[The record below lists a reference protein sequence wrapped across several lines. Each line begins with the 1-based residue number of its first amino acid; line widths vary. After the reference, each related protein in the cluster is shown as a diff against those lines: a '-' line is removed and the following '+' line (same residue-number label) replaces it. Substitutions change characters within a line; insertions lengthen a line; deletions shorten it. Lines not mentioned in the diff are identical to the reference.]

1 MEYTTRGVCGQE
13 GCRETRYYLDNGLWF
28 CRRGHQQEG
37 RQVEEEPDDFGTQG
51 KTNRVKKEVSEKGA
65 KTYRGRQAYS
75 LFLQVYQLILWK
87 QCHALV
93 QSRGFPAQLEHVV
106 RDLWALRL
114 ETFSNKIQDPSEGDE
129 IEFFSSQLTAEQQEE
144 EPDIVKFGGKHLQW
158 PRLVDSVSLCYLGA
172 FLMRLPVGIGDFH
185 RMIMYGDIPYIRIT
199 RSIPREMRDKLPQ
212 EYLSIIETTRLLK
225 AEHLHKAVLQLSLL
239 YRRKFGVH
247 FPALNMPPMLYHYIR
262 RLALPI
268 DIYSAVKKL
277 QDLLGFSFEFPKD
290 LASRSRPHDLPEI
303 QLITLIVI
311 STKLLFPF
319 DDLKRYPISAKE
331 PATQVIDWKLWA
343 QAQRHFDSRETAR
356 GRIGKGNEVLV
367 NERDVF
373 NMSPSQLDEYM
384 NWYENSWLDNSKVSN
399 PLSDLF
405 PVGPTGTD
413 SQEVAGPPDEDD
425 EEAVGSM
432 LRTVTQQLKPRKVIT
447 EKRSDIPRPGSSYVR
462 YKMESDL
469 PENARPFYETA
480 AKVVGVS
487 LTTLVRAVSQAEYKI
502 MRWLED
508 QRRIELYGDASG
520 MEFAKFDSSD
530 DMGEQDMTD
539 SDDSS

>member
-1 MEYTTRGVCGQE
+1 MEYTIRGVCGQE

-28 CRRGHQQEG
+28 CRRGHQQE
-37 RQVEEEPDDFGTQG
+37 
-51 KTNRVKKEVSEKGA
+51 
-65 KTYRGRQAYS
+65 
-75 LFLQVYQLILWK
+75 VYQLILWK

-93 QSRGFPAQLEHVV
+93 QSRGFPAQLE
-106 RDLWALRL
+106 D
-114 ETFSNKIQDPSEGDE
+114 SSDGGE
-129 IEFFSSQLTAEQQEE
+129 IEFFSSQPTADQE

-158 PRLVDSVSLCYLGA
+158 PRLVDSVALCYLGA
-172 FLMRLPVGIGDFH
+172 LLMRLPVGIGDFH

-239 YRRKFGVH
+239 YRHKFGVH
-247 FPALNMPPMLYHYIR
+247 FPALNLPPILYHYIR
-262 RLALPI
+262 RLALPV
-268 DIYSAVKKL
+268 DIYSAVKRL
-277 QDLLGFSFEFPKD
+277 QVLLGFSFEFPKG
-290 LASRSRPHDLPEI
+290 LASRSRPHDLPEV

-319 DDLKRYPISAKE
+319 DDLKRYPASAKE
-331 PATQVIDWKLWA
+331 PTTQVIDWKHWA
-343 QAQRHFDSRETAR
+343 QAQRQFDSRETAR
-356 GRIGKGNEVLV
+356 GRIGKGNEILV
-367 NERDVF
+367 DERDVF
-373 NMSPSQLDEYM
+373 HMTPSQLDEYM
-384 NWYENSWLDNSKVSN
+384 NWYENNWLDNSKASN

-413 SQEVAGPPDEDD
+413 SREVAGPPDEDD
-425 EEAVGSM
+425 EEAIGSM

-447 EKRSDIPRPGSSYVR
+447 EDNSDVPRPGSSYVR

-487 LTTLVRAVSQAEYKI
+487 LSTLVRAVSHAEYKI

-520 MEFAKFDSSD
+520 IEFAKFDSSD

-539 SDDSS
+539 SDDSPSY

>member
-51 KTNRVKKEVSEKGA
+51 KTNRVKKASAEKSA
-65 KTYRGRQAYS
+65 KTYHGRQAYN

-93 QSRGFPAQLEHVV
+93 QRRGFPAQFEHVV

-114 ETFSNKIQDPSEGDE
+114 ETYADKIEDPSEGGGE
-129 IEFFSSQLTAEQQEE
+129 TEFFSSQPTGGQEE
-144 EPDIVKFGGKHLQW
+144 PETITFGGKNLQW
-158 PRLVDSVSLCYLGA
+158 PRLVDSVGLCYLGA
-172 FLMRLPVGIGDFH
+172 FLMRLPVGIGEFH
-185 RMIMYGDIPYIRIT
+185 RMVMREDIPYIRII
-199 RSIPREMRDKLPQ
+199 RSIPRDMRDKLPQ
-212 EYLSIIETTRLLK
+212 EYLSILETTRLPK

-239 YRRKFGVH
+239 YRRKFGVQ
-247 FPALNMPPMLYHYIR
+247 FPALNLPPMLYRSIR

-268 DIYSAVKKL
+268 DIYSAVKRL
-277 QDLLGFSFEFPKD
+277 QDLLGFSLEFPT
-290 LASRSRPHDLPEI
+290 SPTNRSRPLDLPEV
-303 QLITLIVI
+303 QLITLIII

-319 DDLKRYPISAKE
+319 DDIKRFPVSAHE
-331 PATQVIDWKLWA
+331 PTTQVIDWKLWA
-343 QAQRHFDSRETAR
+343 QAQRHFDGRETAG
-356 GRIGKGNEVLV
+356 GRIGKGNEILV

-373 NMSPSQLDEYM
+373 DMTPNQLDEYM
-384 NWYENSWLDNSKVSN
+384 SWYENSWLDNSRAPN

-405 PVGPTGTD
+405 PIGPTGVDT
-413 SQEVAGPPDEDD
+413 QAAGPPEEDEK
-425 EEAVGSM
+425 EAIGSM
-432 LRTVTQQLKPRKVIT
+432 LKTVTQQLQPRRVIPEDDPDT
-447 EKRSDIPRPGSSYVR
+447 PRPGSSYVR

-469 PENARPFYETA
+469 PDIARPFFETA
-480 AKVVGVS
+480 AKVVGIS
-487 LTTLVRAVSQAEYKI
+487 LSTLVRAVAQAEYKL

-530 DMGEQDMTD
+530 DLGEQDTTD
-539 SDDSS
+539 SEDSS

>member
-1 MEYTTRGVCGQE
+1 MDYTTRGVCGQE

-51 KTNRVKKEVSEKGA
+51 KTYRVKKVVAEKGP

-93 QSRGFPAQLEHVV
+93 QDRGFPAQFEHVV

-114 ETFSNKIQDPSEGDE
+114 ETYSDKINNPSEGE
-129 IEFFSSQLTAEQQEE
+129 EEPEFFSSQPSVGQEE
-144 EPDIVKFGGKHLQW
+144 PSIIKFGGKNLQW
-158 PRLVDSVSLCYLGA
+158 PRLVDSVGLCYLGA
-172 FLMRLPVGIGDFH
+172 LLMRLPVGIGDFH
-185 RMIMYGDIPYIRIT
+185 RMIMCGEIPYIRVT

-212 EYLSIIETTRLLK
+212 QFLSIIETTRLLK
-225 AEHLHKAVLQLSLL
+225 AEHLQKAVLQLSLL
-239 YRRKFGVH
+239 YRRKFGMQ
-247 FPALNMPPMLYHYIR
+247 FPALNLPPILYRHIR

-268 DIYSAVKKL
+268 DVYSAVKRL
-277 QDLLGFSFEFPKD
+277 QDLLGFSLEFPNSFAGRTR
-290 LASRSRPHDLPEI
+290 LLDLPEI
-303 QLITLIVI
+303 QVITLIVI

-319 DDLKRYPISAKE
+319 DEIKRYPASAKE
-331 PATQVIDWKLWA
+331 PTTQVIDWKLWA
-343 QAQRHFDSRETAR
+343 QEQRHYDSRETAG

-373 NMSPSQLDEYM
+373 DMTPSQLDEYM
-384 NWYENSWLDNSKVSN
+384 DWYENSWLDNSRVAN

-405 PVGPTGTD
+405 PTGPASVDPQTAAPL
-413 SQEVAGPPDEDD
+413 EENN
-425 EEAVGSM
+425 EEAISSM
-432 LRTVTQQLKPRKVIT
+432 LKRVTQQLQPRKVILEDNT
-447 EKRSDIPRPGSSYVR
+447 DTPRPGSSYVR

-469 PENARPFYETA
+469 PETARSFYETA
-480 AKVVGVS
+480 AKVAGIS
-487 LTTLVRAVSQAEYKI
+487 LSTLVRAVSQAEYKI
-502 MRWLED
+502 TRWLED
-508 QRRIELYGDASG
+508 QRRIELYGDAAG

-530 DMGEQDMTD
+530 DMGEDMTD
-539 SDDSS
+539 SEDSS